1 MERSFSIEIKG
12 YSKEEVD
19 AYIDGMEEDQKKKI
33 ARIEEAS
40 REKDRVIAELR
51 RRVALKEQQR
61 ETLEYQI
68 ETKYKKYIENYDKIA
83 SLVYDAEVRADE
95 TMKAAHEKEQKILAE
110 ADAEAKR
117 RVDAV
122 EERVRAAMED
132 GQAQYR
138 KIWSE
143 IRALA
148 DILDRAE
155 GKFTGSKVE
164 VSEILR
170 ELPPRIDFAA
180 DGTEDM
186 PEELDTAVMDIP
198 EVEEDFDEDETEP
211 DLTEINLPRT
221 YTAGT

>member
-122 EERVRAAMED
+122 EEQVRAAMED

-186 PEELDTAVMDIP
+186 PEELDTAVLDIP

>member
-122 EERVRAAMED
+122 EEQVRAAMED

-180 DGTEDM
+180 DSAEDM
-186 PEELDTAVMDIP
+186 PEELDAAVLDIP

>member
-122 EERVRAAMED
+122 EEQVRAAMED

-180 DGTEDM
+180 DSTEDM
-186 PEELDTAVMDIP
+186 PEELDTAVPDIP

>member
-122 EERVRAAMED
+122 EEQVRAAMED

-186 PEELDTAVMDIP
+186 PEELDTAVPDIP

>member
-122 EERVRAAMED
+122 EEQVRAAMED

>member
-122 EERVRAAMED
+122 EEQVRAAMED
-132 GQAQYR
+132 GQTQYR

-180 DGTEDM
+180 DDTEDM
-186 PEELDTAVMDIP
+186 PEELDTAVLDIP

>member
-122 EERVRAAMED
+122 EEQVRAAMED

-180 DGTEDM
+180 DNAEDM
-186 PEELDTAVMDIP
+186 PEELDAAVLDIP

>member
-12 YSKEEVD
+12 YSKDEVD

-122 EERVRAAMED
+122 EEQVRAAMED

-170 ELPPRIDFAA
+170 ELPPRIEFAA

-186 PEELDTAVMDIP
+186 PEELDTAVLDIP